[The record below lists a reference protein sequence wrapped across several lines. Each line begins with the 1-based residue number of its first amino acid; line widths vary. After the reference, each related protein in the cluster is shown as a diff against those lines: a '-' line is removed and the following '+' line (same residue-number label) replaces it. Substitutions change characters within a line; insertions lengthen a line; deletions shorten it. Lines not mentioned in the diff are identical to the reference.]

1 MDFNLPYLL
10 REQPDIEN
18 IISLIEKAWE
28 EGIPM
33 EVEDHILTQNEY
45 KLEDKTTVKK
55 ETLYAEIRWWL
66 KMGVHYKEY
75 EQKWE
80 KRRIGT
86 THYYDFDGDKYY
98 MDNGMIYFRFLVYI
112 IEKYQDIY
120 VLSQDMALI
129 YNFHLFIKSLPKNLR
144 LLFSIE
150 IIRITPIDVIK
161 KLSNNE
167 RLAIDIFE
175 LILSTADN
183 KKEFLLENYKSTDM
197 FSEEDCE
204 VIASKWDEY
213 KVLGDTSLFYD
224 WLDEKFGSQIDEYIE
239 QEFHGSIRLYNDY
252 SMKQLIESGLDIDRF
267 IPPLEPIDF
276 ERLEIFCYLFGEGYE
291 KWKIKFRENNCLPPM
306 PKTEDSALDYSKDI
320 YYYLLYDL
328 FEKNFECFFRM
339 MNSEKITEN
348 DCLYVYSRLKERK
361 LSYYIQQRYDEYRK
375 NTGKGRELQFY
386 KRPDVEEAHKA
397 LMKYYNKLEDDRVN
411 IGFERYLPIIIDEVV
426 PNLKDGVS
434 VNAFVRILWRDNF
447 HFSKDRKKSEDPYNY
462 PAFRKDIV
470 DIFHLNHIPAITSYT
485 ANKENVVSR
494 SKDLWN
500 TYEVFQLMIDKK
512 QL

>member
-1 MDFNLPYLL
+1 MNFDLIDASELKEMVSFMYEVCVNDCLKTIDDEQLILL
-10 REQPDIEN
+10 KNGTHPQKELCYYFKLLQKIGIVYKNFEQSYNVGRIETSN
-18 IISLIEKAWE
+18 YYEIKGNKYYIE
-28 EGIPM
+28 EGM
-33 EVEDHILTQNEY
+33 LFYHFLTEFF
-45 KLEDKTTVKK
+45 DK
-55 ETLYAEIRWWL
+55 
-66 KMGVHYKEY
+66 
-75 EQKWE
+75 
-80 KRRIGT
+80 
-86 THYYDFDGDKYY
+86 
-98 MDNGMIYFRFLVYI
+98 N
-112 IEKYQDIY
+112 QDIP

-129 YNFHLFIKSLPKNLR
+129 YNFYLFIKSLPKNLR

-175 LILSTADN
+175 SIFNTTDN
-183 KKEFLLENYKSTDM
+183 KKEYLLEIHKFTDM

-204 VIASKWDEY
+204 VIASKWEEY
-213 KVLGDTSLFYD
+213 TALRNTSLFYD
-224 WLDEKFGSQIDEYIE
+224 WIVEEFGSQVEEYIE
-239 QEFHGSIRLYNDY
+239 EEFHGSTRLYDDY
-252 SMKQLIESGLDIDRF
+252 TIKQLLERGLDLERF
-267 IPPLEPIDF
+267 IPTLEPIDF
-276 ERLEIFCYLFGEGYE
+276 ERLEIFCELFGEEYE
-291 KWKIKFRENNCLPPM
+291 KWKLKFRENNCLPPM
-306 PKTEDSALDYSKDI
+306 PKTEDLTLDYSKDI
-320 YYYLLYDL
+320 YYYQLYDL

-339 MNSEKITEN
+339 MNSEKITED
-348 DCLYVYSRLKERK
+348 DCLYVYSQLKERE

-397 LMKYYNKLEDDRVN
+397 LMKYYNRLEDNRVN

-470 DIFHLNHIPAITSYT
+470 DIFHLNHISAITSYT

>member
-1 MDFNLPYLL
+1 MDNDLFDTLNLK
-10 REQPDIEN
+10 E
-18 IISLIEKAWE
+18 IISLLHEVCVNDCRKVIDNEQLVQLRNGSHLSKEFCQYDKLFYRINVSYKDFIQTYNIGRIANSDYYEIRGNKYYIE
-28 EGIPM
+28 EGMLLYLFLIELLDNSLDIP
-33 EVEDHILTQNEY
+33 
-45 KLEDKTTVKK
+45 
-55 ETLYAEIRWWL
+55 
-66 KMGVHYKEY
+66 
-75 EQKWE
+75 
-80 KRRIGT
+80 
-86 THYYDFDGDKYY
+86 
-98 MDNGMIYFRFLVYI
+98 
-112 IEKYQDIY
+112 

-150 IIRITPIDVIK
+150 IIRITPIDTLQ

-175 LILSTADN
+175 SVINTVDN
-183 KKEFLLENYKSTDM
+183 KKEYLLEIHKFTDM
-197 FSEEDCE
+197 LSEEDCE

-213 KVLGDTSLFYD
+213 AALGNTSLFYD
-224 WLDEKFGSQIDEYIE
+224 WLDEKFGSQIEEYIDD
-239 QEFHGSIRLYNDY
+239 EFRGSTREYNDY
-252 SMKQLIESGLDIDRF
+252 IMEQFLKSGLDLKIF
-267 IPPLEPIDF
+267 FPSFEPIEF
-276 ERLEIFCYLFGEGYE
+276 EHLDIFRILFGDGYE
-291 KWKIKFRENNCLPPM
+291 NWKIEFRENNLFPPM

-328 FEKNFECFFRM
+328 FEKNFEYFFRM
-339 MNSEKITEN
+339 MNSEKITED
-348 DCLYVYSRLKERK
+348 DCRYIYSQLEERE

-386 KRPDVEEAHKA
+386 KRPDIEEVHKA
-397 LMKYYNKLEDDRVN
+397 LMKYYNRLEDDRVN

-447 HFSKDRKKSEDPYNY
+447 HFGKDRKKSEDPYNY

-470 DIFHLNHIPAITSYT
+470 EIFHLNHIPAITSYT
-485 ANKENVVSR
+485 ANKEIVVSR
-494 SKDLWN
+494 SKDLWS
-500 TYEVFQLMIDKK
+500 TYEVFQLMIDKR